1 MKLQAVIFDWT
12 GTTVDYGCFAPVAV
26 FVEVFRRQ
34 GVTISIAEA
43 RAPMGLQKRDHIRA
57 IVHMPEVAGRWGAA
71 HPQAATEADIDAM
84 YADSVVVQSASVTAH
99 ADMIPGTLETVAF
112 CRARGLK
119 IGTTTGYSRAVM
131 DVLEPLARAAGYAP
145 DAVIVPDDAP
155 SGRPAPWMMYLN
167 AMRLNAYPMAA
178 VVKVGDTVPDMEEGR
193 NAGAWTI
200 GVSITGNE
208 LGLSA
213 AEVAALPENDLTAR
227 LAPIEA
233 RLRAAGAHEVV
244 RSIADLPAVLESIE
258 ARLAGVAGGWPPA
271 S

>member
-1 MKLQAVIFDWT
+1 MKLQAVIFDWA

-34 GVTISIAEA
+34 SVDITTAEA

-57 IVHMPEVAGRWGAA
+57 ITQMSAVADRWQATHH
-71 HPQAATEADIDAM
+71 HPVTEADIDAM
-84 YADSVVVQSASVTAH
+84 YADSVVVQSASVSAH
-99 ADMIPGTLETVAF
+99 ADLIPGTLETIAW
-112 CRARGLK
+112 CRARGMRL
-119 IGTTTGYSRAVM
+119 GSTTGYSRAVM
-131 DVLEPLARAAGYAP
+131 DVLEPVARAAGYAP

-155 SGRPAPWMMYLN
+155 AGRPAPWMMYLN
-167 AMRLNAYPMAA
+167 AMRLGVYPMAA

-200 GVSITGNE
+200 GVSLTGNE

-213 AEVAALPENDLTAR
+213 AAVVALPEADLTAR

-233 RLRAAGAHEVV
+233 RLQSAGAHEVV
-244 RSIADLPAVLESIE
+244 RGVADLPAVLDAIE
-258 ARLAGVAGGWPPA
+258 ARLAAGERP
-271 S
+271 

>member
-1 MKLQAVIFDWT
+1 MKLQAVIFDWA

-34 GVTISIAEA
+34 GVEISIAEA

-57 IVHMPEVAGRWGAA
+57 ITQMSAVDERWQAVHQRAV
-71 HPQAATEADIDAM
+71 TEADIDTM
-84 YADSVVVQSASVTAH
+84 YADSVVVQSASVSAH
-99 ADMIPGTLETVAF
+99 ADLIPGTLEMVAW

-119 IGTTTGYSRAVM
+119 IGSTTGYSRAVM

-155 SGRPAPWMMYLN
+155 AGRPAPWMMYHN
-167 AMRLNAYPMAA
+167 AMQLNVYPMSA

-200 GVSITGNE
+200 GLSLTGNE

-213 AEVAALPENDLTAR
+213 VEVKALAPAELDTR
-227 LAPIEA
+227 LQPIEA
-233 RLRAAGAHEVV
+233 KLRAAGAHEVV
-244 RSIADLPAVLESIE
+244 RSVAELPAVLEAIE
-258 ARLAGVAGGWPPA
+258 ARLAEGTSP
-271 S
+271 